1 VYRYGIAALAL
12 AAGLLLA
19 AVGAHTAELIPL
31 YAIGVFLSFTLSQC
45 GLVRHW
51 HRERPHAWQAR
62 AVLNA
67 SGAAMTAIAVVV
79 FLVSKF
85 VAGAWVVVIAVPLL
99 MLTFSRTEGYY
110 RKVAQQLKLGKTP
123 PHPRR
128 RESVV
133 IVPTSTVSLLTE
145 RAVSAAL
152 SLSETVVAV
161 AVAAD
166 EDDAERIT
174 REWDDWGPG
183 VPIEVLVDPHRSLVR
198 TVLRYIKTVEQ
209 EDPTIIVL
217 IPIVIPSKR
226 RHEIFHNQRGRL
238 LETVLKARANVVIA
252 TLPFHVR
259 E

>member
-1 VYRYGIAALAL
+1 
-12 AAGLLLA
+12 
-19 AVGAHTAELIPL
+19 
-31 YAIGVFLSFTLSQC
+31 
-45 GLVRHW
+45 
-51 HRERPHAWQAR
+51 
-62 AVLNA
+62 
-67 SGAAMTAIAVVV
+67 MTAIAVVV

-85 VAGAWVVVIAVPLL
+85 AAGAWVVVIAVPLL

-128 RESVV
+128 HESVV

-161 AVAAD
+161 AVAVDD
-166 EDDAERIT
+166 EDAERIT

-198 TVLRYIKTVEQ
+198 TVLRYIKTVER
-209 EDPTIIVL
+209 EDPTITVL

-226 RHEIFHNQRGRL
+226 RHEILHNQRGRL